1 MTTKLDLTA
10 ANLRTF
16 VAPEGVEV
24 VWDTKLSGF
33 GLRTRGRRSP
43 SSWSWIVKYNH
54 VADRKSVKVTLGRYA
69 ALAPAQARVVAAE
82 HLNAGKVTG
91 ADLRDKLRDERKRRL
106 DAREAADAADQAVA
120 LALRRAEE
128 AEAARPDFVRLWDRY
143 WELEGSR
150 KKAASSYLQLWNNHL
165 RPYLGAMKVGDL
177 TQEKVEDFKIQR
189 AATPGAAN
197 RAIAL
202 MSILLSKAVAWGWR
216 KGCSPEHPIKG
227 GNVSRYAEN
236 QLDFYF
242 TEEQLG
248 RILQAADGY
257 TEGARGK
264 YVRGD
269 GVGLVIRMLAL
280 TGARASEVM
289 KAHWGQFE
297 LLEGKRLLW
306 TVESTNTKQGR
317 PIARCL
323 DAELTKRLLEW
334 RPVSLALTANPD
346 VAKRIA
352 PIWVFPQAANPD
364 QPVRRIEN
372 AWRKIKLVAEVE
384 RGRIHDLRH
393 TVATLMLRR
402 SKSLATVQQQLGHA
416 TPLTTNR
423 YAHAMPIG
431 AIENGDL
438 LAEIAVSAD
447 LAARDARAR
456 RLAS

>member
-1 MTTKLDLTA
+1 MTTRLDLTA
-10 ANLRTF
+10 TNLKAF

-69 ALAPAQARVVAAE
+69 ALAPTQARVMAAE
-82 HLNAGKVTG
+82 HLNAGKVIG
-91 ADLRDKLRDERKRRL
+91 ADLRDKLRDERKRRS
-106 DAREAADAADQAVA
+106 AAKEAAEAADQAVA
-120 LALRRAEE
+120 LALRQAEQ
-128 AEAARPDFVRLWDRY
+128 AEAARPDFARLWDRY

-150 KKAASSYLQLWNNHL
+150 KKAANSYLQLWNNHL

-177 TQEKVEDFKIQR
+177 TPEKVEDFKIQR

-202 MSILLSKAVAWGWR
+202 MSILLTKAVAWGWR

-236 QLDFYF
+236 QVDFYF

-248 RILQAADGY
+248 RILQAADDY
-257 TEGARGK
+257 AKGARGK

-269 GVGLVIRMLAL
+269 GVGLAIRMLAL
-280 TGARASEVM
+280 TGARASEVL

-297 LLEGKRLLW
+297 LLEGGRLLW

-317 PIARCL
+317 PIARSL
-323 DAELTKRLLEW
+323 DAALTKRLLDW
-334 RPVSLALTANPD
+334 KPLSLALAASRDTSKPTAL
-346 VAKRIA
+346 R
-352 PIWVFPQAANPD
+352 WVFPQAEDPD

-372 AWRKIKLVAEVE
+372 AWRKIKLAAEVE

-402 SKSLATVQQQLGHA
+402 SKSLAVVQQQLGHA

-423 YAHAMPIG
+423 YAHTMPLG
-431 AIENGDL
+431 VVENGDL
-438 LAEIAVSAD
+438 LGDI
-447 LAARDARAR
+447 AARAVEASRAASIR
-456 RLAS
+456 RG